1 MRFWL
6 LLGFLSTLPAFGDR
20 GEQIYTKHCLSCHGD
35 RGQGVADEYDESL
48 IGTKSI
54 ASLAKYIH
62 RTMPEEDEDA
72 VIDQDAYLVAQ
83 YIHGAF
89 YSPEAQAK
97 IKPVRKDLLRRT
109 QYQHRRAITDIVQS
123 FRGRPQLGTQNGLRG
138 HYYHKEKMNDRK
150 KELAKRIDPNI
161 NFNIESD
168 HGIKDIDPKAHAI
181 FWTGSL
187 VPKES
192 GIYSFRATTPNG
204 VRVFINEMEREK
216 FYGGE
221 THRKTAFIDAWVSSG
236 NQMRSVEASIFL
248 LGGHPI
254 PIYIDFVSYK
264 EKKSSLQIEWKPP
277 HGKWEPIPTRVL
289 FTESAPTAAIIS
301 TNFPPD
307 DASLGYERGSSI
319 SKAWKESV
327 AKASIEAARQIYTDI
342 NVLAKT
348 NSKDKERN
356 KKLKS
361 FCLKF
366 ATRAFARPLSPTQKN
381 HYIEDIFDADND
393 SETATRRSL
402 MLILTSPY
410 FLYPSLNR
418 GDDGKP
424 DDYTVAAHLALALWD
439 SVPDKELWVAANQ
452 KRLGKETEI
461 TNQLSRMMSD
471 SRTKAKTRSFF
482 YHWLN
487 LSEKEDLGKDPK
499 LFPNFDQRMIADLR
513 TSFDLFI
520 ENVIWSPSS
529 DYRKLFT
536 ENKIYLNKRLANFY
550 SAPTPKE
557 DSFKLLLTPDKKRA
571 GLFTHPYVLTAFS
584 YHKQTS
590 PIHRGVY
597 LSRNILGRFLKPPP
611 NAVEFKDTDF
621 KPDLTMREKVTH
633 LTKDENCMACH
644 SIINPIGFS
653 LENYD
658 ATGRFRTH
666 EKNKP
671 IDTVSDYPTP
681 EDSIVKITGPDD
693 LARLAVESPEAHRAF
708 LKHLFHHLIQQPIN
722 AYGFEAISS
731 LRKTFVDN
739 NFHVRKIIMTMARET
754 IPR

>member
-72 VIDQDAYLVAQ
+72 VIDQDAHLVAQ

-138 HYYHKEKMNDRK
+138 HYYHKEKMDDRK

-264 EKKSSLQIEWKPP
+264 EKKSSLRIEWKPP

-319 SKAWKESV
+319 ST
-327 AKASIEAARQIYTDI
+327 ARQ
-342 NVLAKT
+342 A
-348 NSKDKERN
+348 
-356 KKLKS
+356 
-361 FCLKF
+361 
-366 ATRAFARPLSPTQKN
+366 
-381 HYIEDIFDADND
+381 
-393 SETATRRSL
+393 
-402 MLILTSPY
+402 
-410 FLYPSLNR
+410 
-418 GDDGKP
+418 
-424 DDYTVAAHLALALWD
+424 
-439 SVPDKELWVAANQ
+439 
-452 KRLGKETEI
+452 
-461 TNQLSRMMSD
+461 
-471 SRTKAKTRSFF
+471 
-482 YHWLN
+482 
-487 LSEKEDLGKDPK
+487 
-499 LFPNFDQRMIADLR
+499 
-513 TSFDLFI
+513 
-520 ENVIWSPSS
+520 
-529 DYRKLFT
+529 
-536 ENKIYLNKRLANFY
+536 
-550 SAPTPKE
+550 
-557 DSFKLLLTPDKKRA
+557 
-571 GLFTHPYVLTAFS
+571 
-584 YHKQTS
+584 
-590 PIHRGVY
+590 
-597 LSRNILGRFLKPPP
+597 
-611 NAVEFKDTDF
+611 
-621 KPDLTMREKVTH
+621 
-633 LTKDENCMACH
+633 
-644 SIINPIGFS
+644 
-653 LENYD
+653 
-658 ATGRFRTH
+658 
-666 EKNKP
+666 
-671 IDTVSDYPTP
+671 
-681 EDSIVKITGPDD
+681 
-693 LARLAVESPEAHRAF
+693 
-708 LKHLFHHLIQQPIN
+708 
-722 AYGFEAISS
+722 
-731 LRKTFVDN
+731 
-739 NFHVRKIIMTMARET
+739 
-754 IPR
+754 

>member
-1 MRFWL
+1 
-6 LLGFLSTLPAFGDR
+6 
-20 GEQIYTKHCLSCHGD
+20 
-35 RGQGVADEYDESL
+35 
-48 IGTKSI
+48 
-54 ASLAKYIH
+54 
-62 RTMPEEDEDA
+62 
-72 VIDQDAYLVAQ
+72 
-83 YIHGAF
+83 
-89 YSPEAQAK
+89 
-97 IKPVRKDLLRRT
+97 
-109 QYQHRRAITDIVQS
+109 
-123 FRGRPQLGTQNGLRG
+123 
-138 HYYHKEKMNDRK
+138 
-150 KELAKRIDPNI
+150 
-161 NFNIESD
+161 
-168 HGIKDIDPKAHAI
+168 
-181 FWTGSL
+181 
-187 VPKES
+187 
-192 GIYSFRATTPNG
+192 
-204 VRVFINEMEREK
+204 
-216 FYGGE
+216 
-221 THRKTAFIDAWVSSG
+221 
-236 NQMRSVEASIFL
+236 
-248 LGGHPI
+248 
-254 PIYIDFVSYK
+254 
-264 EKKSSLQIEWKPP
+264 
-277 HGKWEPIPTRVL
+277 
-289 FTESAPTAAIIS
+289 
-301 TNFPPD
+301 
-307 DASLGYERGSSI
+307 
-319 SKAWKESV
+319 
-327 AKASIEAARQIYTDI
+327 
-342 NVLAKT
+342 
-348 NSKDKERN
+348 
-356 KKLKS
+356 
-361 FCLKF
+361 
-366 ATRAFARPLSPTQKN
+366 
-381 HYIEDIFDADND
+381 
-393 SETATRRSL
+393 

-418 GDDGKP
+418 GDDRKP
-424 DDYTVAAHLALALWD
+424 DDYTVAAHLALSLWD
-439 SVPDKELWVAANQ
+439 SVPDKELWEAANQ

-611 NAVEFKDTDF
+611 NAIEFKDTDF

-739 NFHVRKIIMTMARET
+739 NFHVRKIIMTMTRET
-754 IPR
+754 IQR